1 MKIEGY
7 YNEKRKSKRINRRPA
22 PEFELEDFME
32 KLVFIEKVEKGLIQ
46 LDEKK
51 TLDNQVVK
59 EKVEG
64 WQK

>member
-1 MKIEGY
+1 MRK
-7 YNEKRKSKRINRRPA
+7 EKVKELTEDLP